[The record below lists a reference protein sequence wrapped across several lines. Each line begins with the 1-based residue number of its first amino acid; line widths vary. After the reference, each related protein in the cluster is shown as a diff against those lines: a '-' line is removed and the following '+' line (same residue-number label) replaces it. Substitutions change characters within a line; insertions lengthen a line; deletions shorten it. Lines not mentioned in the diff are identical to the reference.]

1 MSHFKTAL
9 KKKKDLICYAW
20 MPRGTKENY
29 HGDIMQIPRFE
40 DENTLILTR
49 ASFFI
54 FYTGEYFIQ
63 GKILKKI

>member
-1 MSHFKTAL
+1 
-9 KKKKDLICYAW
+9 

-29 HGDIMQIPRFE
+29 HGKIMQIIRFE
-40 DENTLILTR
+40 DKNTLILTR

>member
-1 MSHFKTAL
+1 
-9 KKKKDLICYAW
+9 

-29 HGDIMQIPRFE
+29 HGDLMQIPRFE
-40 DENTLILTR
+40 DKKITLILTR

>member
-1 MSHFKTAL
+1 MLECHAVQRKTIL
-9 KKKKDLICYAW
+9 EILL
-20 MPRGTKENY
+20 
-29 HGDIMQIPRFE
+29 QIPRFE

>member
-1 MSHFKTAL
+1 
-9 KKKKDLICYAW
+9 

-63 GKILKKI
+63 GKILNKI